1 MVSGGDKGRGRR
13 QFIGRHLMLKG
24 EYADKLLSGEKKTT
38 IRLGIV
44 RPKYE
49 EVIVHGH
56 GRPLAKVRIKSVT
69 VKKAGE
75 LTDEDAR
82 RDGFRSREELLE
94 ALRRVYG
101 DFTPDTPVTIMEL
114 EVVQRLDELDTEDP
128 YMGLEPADIARLAL
142 RYLRGELG
150 EEEVRVLEDLTRTNS
165 IRETAI
171 RLYGGI
177 HRRYRVRRAL
187 RRALRM
193 LLERRLIGAPGRLK
207 DRRPWSRQG
216 GGRGR

>member
-1 MVSGGDKGRGRR
+1 MARGKKRGERR
-13 QFIGRHLMLKG
+13 QFLGRHIMIKG

-44 RPKYE
+44 RPRYE
-49 EVIVHGH
+49 EVIIHGH
-56 GRPLAKVRIKSVT
+56 GRPLAKARIRGVIVKRVR
-69 VKKAGE
+69 E
-75 LTDEDAR
+75 LTDEDAV
-82 RDGFRSREELLE
+82 RDGFRSRRELLD

-101 DFTPDTPVTIMEL
+101 DYGPDDYVTIIEL
-114 EVVQRLDELDTEDP
+114 EVTKRLDELDTEDP

-142 RYLRGELG
+142 RYLRGELS

-177 HRRYRVRRAL
+177 HRRWRVRRAL

-193 LLERRLIGAPGRLK
+193 LLERGLIGGSTPLNPGRG
-207 DRRPWSRQG
+207 DRG
-216 GGRGR
+216 NRG